1 MIENGLI
8 GVHLATSQAVEIP
21 LSAREMQLIHAG
33 GNHDWN
39 VMCENVKLRTGIEII
54 DQIQIDYLV
63 VNGNKSVFH

>member
-8 GVHLATSQAVEIP
+8 GVHLATSQEVEIP

-39 VMCENVKLRTGIEII
+39 VMCENVKLRTDIEIRG
-54 DQIQIDYLV
+54 QIQIDYLV

>member
-8 GVHLATSQAVEIP
+8 GVHLATSQEVEIP

-39 VMCENVKLRTGIEII
+39 VMCENVKLRTDIEIRG
-54 DQIQIDYLV
+54 QIQIDYLV
-63 VNGNKSVFH
+63 VNGNKSVFL